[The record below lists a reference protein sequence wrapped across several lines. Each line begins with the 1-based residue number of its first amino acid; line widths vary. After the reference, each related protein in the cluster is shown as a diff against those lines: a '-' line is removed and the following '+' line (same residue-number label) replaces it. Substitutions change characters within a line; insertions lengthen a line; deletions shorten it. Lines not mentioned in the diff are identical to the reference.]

1 MNAPAIR
8 LADVAFSYG
17 ASPPVLALEE
27 VVASPGERVFIKGP
41 SGSTTVAIWRYL
53 AVLFVC
59 ALAGAAGIAAQS
71 GDVRTLQWQ
80 DLLPADQVALPPP
93 IVDHSA
99 VPFDSYPPNINAPTV
114 PSLDGELVRLPGFV
128 VPLDVT
134 EGKVSSFL
142 LVPYFGACI
151 HQPPPPPNQIVY
163 VSFAAP
169 VELDSMYAPV
179 WVTGRMRIETYSD
192 AFVQAGYAL
201 TGREVEP
208 YDY

>member
-1 MNAPAIR
+1 MFFAC
-8 LADVAFSYG
+8 
-17 ASPPVLALEE
+17 
-27 VVASPGERVFIKGP
+27 
-41 SGSTTVAIWRYL
+41 T
-53 AVLFVC
+53 
-59 ALAGAAGIAAQS
+59 LAGAVSIAEQS
-71 GDVRTLQWQ
+71 GDVRTLQWH

-99 VPFDSYPPNINAPTV
+99 IPFDSYPRNVHAPTV

-128 VPLDVT
+128 VPLDVV

-151 HQPPPPPNQIVY
+151 HQPPPPPNQIVH

-169 VELDSMYAPV
+169 VELESMYDPV

-208 YDY
+208 YDYGS